1 MTNSLRIDRA
11 VGSQTSWRMPLAR
24 PAALANSHHDG
35 GRVFLIFVAD
45 PRTEG
50 DAHPPPRQ
58 DSDLIRGRKVVLSP
72 HTTLSNLTVGKI
84 KIAATFNMPRRSL
97 EVRNH

>member
-1 MTNSLRIDRA
+1 
-11 VGSQTSWRMPLAR
+11 MPLA
-24 PAALANSHHDG
+24 AGLQNSHQNG
-35 GRVFLIFVAD
+35 GCIFLIFVAD

-50 DAHPPPRQ
+50 DADPPPGQ